1 MFLIELTIDTDFQT
15 ISLVIPIHTNYVTI
29 YWMLHIQILKKVIII
44 LNLKISCLY
53 NKNVKHILI

>member
-29 YWMLHIQILKKVIII
+29 Y
-44 LNLKISCLY
+44 
-53 NKNVKHILI
+53 